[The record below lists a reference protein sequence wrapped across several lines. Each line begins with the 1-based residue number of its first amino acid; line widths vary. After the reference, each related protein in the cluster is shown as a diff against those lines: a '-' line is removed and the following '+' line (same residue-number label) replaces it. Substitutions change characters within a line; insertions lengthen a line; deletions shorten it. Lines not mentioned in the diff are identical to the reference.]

1 MKKLTL
7 LSALLLLSA
16 ALIIGGCKKDKDED
30 LDNETQSSS
39 DNFLVESNVNDELKE
54 VDAAATSNNLGKTG
68 PVITIDSLA
77 TPKKM
82 TIDYGTYTLC
92 ADGKIRSGKIN
103 VTWTGRYR
111 EAGTIITIIPENFYQ
126 NGNKIE
132 GTKTIENKGRN
143 TAGNLYYTVTVTNAK
158 VTKADAKVRT
168 WSAVRNREWIAG
180 ESTAAWN
187 DDVYL
192 LTGNASGVNANG
204 LIYSTNITT
213 PLRVDLSCQYR
224 ITAGVVE
231 LIPQGKRTR
240 TVDYGNGDCDNTITV
255 TIGNRSYT
263 IN

>member
-1 MKKLTL
+1 MKRINQLIT
-7 LSALLLLSA
+7 LLLLSA
-16 ALIIGGCKKDKDED
+16 TLIVSGCKKDKDED
-30 LDNETQSSS
+30 LDTETQSSS

-54 VDAAATSNNLGKTG
+54 VDAAATNSQLGKAG
-68 PVITIDSLA
+68 PVITIDS
-77 TPKKM
+77 TSSPKKM
-82 TIDYGTYTLC
+82 TIDYGTSTLC

-111 EAGTIITIIPENFYQ
+111 ETGTVITIVPENFFQ
-126 NGNKIE
+126 NGNKVE

-168 WSAVRNREWIAG
+168 WNATRNREWIAG

-204 LIYSTNITT
+204 LNYSSNITT
-213 PLRVDLSCQYR
+213 ALRVDLSCQYR
-224 ITAGVVE
+224 ITTGVVE

-240 TVDYGNGDCDNTITV
+240 TVDYGNGVCDNTITV
-255 TIGNRSYT
+255 TIGNKSYT